1 MRGHHRHLS
10 EMPLEFS
17 LEFRNQAAHERL
29 VNISSGGL
37 AFSTRIGVRPGA
49 PIHIKIPLGSHLFD
63 VDGRVVWCN
72 KTDHR
77 YEVGVRFDDPQ
88 SEYRA
93 QMIDQLCHIE
103 RYRWIAYLGLAVILY
118 VAATMIYEGF
128 VDRHVGVM
136 TLF

>member
-17 LEFRNQAAHERL
+17 LELKNQAAHERL

-49 PIHIKIPLGSHLFD
+49 SIHIRIPLGKHFFD
-63 VDGRVVWCN
+63 VDGCVVWCH

-77 YEVGVRFDDPQ
+77 YEVGVRFANPQ
-88 SEYRA
+88 SEHRA

-103 RYRWIAYLGLAVILY
+103 RYRWKVQDEEGRQLTSEE
-118 VAATMIYEGF
+118 AAMEWISRYANAF
-128 VDRHVGVM
+128 RH
-136 TLF
+136 

>member
-103 RYRWIAYLGLAVILY
+103 RYRWKVQDEEGRQLTSEEAAAEWISLY
-118 VAATMIYEGF
+118 ANAF
-128 VDRHVGVM
+128 RH
-136 TLF
+136 

>member
-17 LEFRNQAAHERL
+17 LEFKNQAAHERL

-37 AFSTRIGVRPGA
+37 AFSTPSGVRPGA
-49 PIHIKIPLGSHLFD
+49 SIHIKIPLGGHLFD
-63 VDGRVVWCN
+63 VDGRVVWCH

-88 SEYRA
+88 SEHRA

-103 RYRWIAYLGLAVILY
+103 RYRWKVQDEEGRQLTSEEAAVEWISRY
-118 VAATMIYEGF
+118 ANAF
-128 VDRHVGVM
+128 RH
-136 TLF
+136 